1 MVAFPVIFLYF
12 CIKEGEMKIKLVSF
26 NQSTSDGCVYKKEA
40 FEEYLNTHKNEL
52 FNVTIN
58 GSKNRI
64 GVLTHIT
71 EDDNG
76 IYGEYFPLETDIAR
90 LLSQMERKKI
100 IEFEPTVEKNELG
113 NIKINEI
120 SIVKKKDK
128 KNGTTSKKNN

>member
-1 MVAFPVIFLYF
+1 
-12 CIKEGEMKIKLVSF
+12 MKIKLVSF
-26 NQSTSDGCVYKKEA
+26 NQSTSDGCAYKKEA

-76 IYGEYFPLETDIAR
+76 IYGEYFPLETDTAR

-128 KNGTTSKKNN
+128 KKSSKNA